1 MRLLQRQCDGSVTL
15 TKDLTGNLPP
25 YAILSHTWGDD
36 DQEVNFDDVT
46 KGVGQHKDGYRKIEF
61 CAKQASADSLQ
72 YFWVDSCCINKSSS
86 AELQEAITSMFRW
99 YQNASKCYVYL
110 PDVSNDNKQTNELP
124 RLSWEPDLRKSR
136 WFTRGWTLQ
145 ELIAPRCVEF
155 FSVEGQKIGNKTS
168 LEQLL
173 HEITGI
179 AINALRGRPLSEFG
193 ISERMLWSRGRETKR
208 KEDKAYSLFGIF
220 GVSTYVNYGEG
231 EEHAMN
237 RLRDEIDK
245 CLGFRPDQKTHFMVP
260 FGRNKEFVGRDHILQ
275 QLLTR
280 IPPSANKDDCQRM
293 AIEGL
298 GGVGKTQI
306 ALEAAY
312 RVRDMDLD
320 CSVFLVP
327 AINAASL
334 ENSYREIG
342 QKLQVQG
349 INMDNADV
357 KTLVKLALSEENA
370 GKWLLIID
378 NADDLELLFGGPQS
392 LSDYLPMSRNGSI
405 LLTTRDHRTA
415 CKFTTHQADIITT
428 IEMSEAEA
436 LAMLQNHL
444 SESQVQSKQDTKRL
458 LQELAYLP
466 LAIKQASAYIATEQ
480 LSISEYLN
488 LYQTSDADMIGLL
501 SEHFED
507 RHRYQEAKR
516 TQNPIATTW
525 LISFN
530 QITKSSPV
538 AASYLKF
545 ICFLAE
551 KDIPKSLLP
560 IDSKKE
566 ASKAVSTLKAYA
578 FITEHKG
585 SDSFDLHRLVR
596 SAMRNWVEQENEWK
610 GWITKG
616 AQQLSEK
623 FPWPEHENKEIWMRY
638 LPHTQTAVEFQR
650 DCADR
655 RALWRLLLHI
665 GQSYSILGKYKEA
678 ELILRPAVELR
689 EKVLGR
695 EHPDTLV
702 SMNNFAEDL
711 RNQGRYEK
719 AEQIHRQTLE
729 LREQVLGREHPNT
742 LASISNLALVL
753 DSRGK
758 HDEAEQMQRQTLELR
773 EQVLG
778 REHPDTLA
786 SMNNLALVL
795 DSQGKYNEAE
805 QMQRQTLEV
814 KKKVLGREHPDTL
827 ASMNILALILS
838 KQGKYD
844 EAKQMYRQTL
854 KLREKVLGRK
864 HPDTLTSVDGIVLIL
879 DKQWKYGEAKQMHNV
894 RRSVL

>member
-1 MRLLQRQCDGSVTL
+1 MRLLQRQGDGSVTL
-15 TKDLTGNLPP
+15 TKDLTDNLPP

-36 DQEVNFDDVT
+36 DQEVKFDDVT
-46 KGVGQHKDGYRKIEF
+46 KGLGQHKDGYRKIEF
-61 CAKQASADSLQ
+61 CAKQASADGLQ
-72 YFWVDSCCINKSSS
+72 YFWVDTCCINKSSS

-110 PDVSNDNKQTNELP
+110 PDVSNDNKQTNELA
-124 RLSWEPDLRKSR
+124 RSSWKLAFRKSR

-155 FSVEGQKIGNKTS
+155 FSAEGQKIGSKTS

-173 HEITGI
+173 YEITGI

-193 ISERMLWSRGRETKR
+193 INERMLWSRGRETKR
-208 KEDKAYSLFGIF
+208 KEDKAYSLLGIF

-237 RLRDEIDK
+237 RLREEIDR
-245 CLGFRPDQKTHFMVP
+245 CLGSRPDKKAHFMVP
-260 FGRNKEFVGRDHILQ
+260 FGRNEGFVGRDHILQ

-306 ALEAAY
+306 ALEVAY

-320 CSVFLVP
+320 CSVFWVP

-334 ENSYREIG
+334 ENSYREVG

-357 KTLVKLALSEENA
+357 KTLVKLALSQENA
-370 GKWLLIID
+370 GRWLLIID
-378 NADDLELLFGGPQS
+378 NADDLELLFGGPQC
-392 LSDYLPMSRNGSI
+392 LSDYLPTSRNGSI

-415 CKFTTHQADIITT
+415 FKFTTREADIITT

-436 LAMLQNHL
+436 LAMLQNGL
-444 SESQVQSKQDTKRL
+444 SESQVQSKQDTKQL
-458 LQELAYLP
+458 LEALAYLP

-488 LYQTSDADMIGLL
+488 LYRTSDADMIGLL

-525 LISFN
+525 LVSFN

-566 ASKAVSTLKAYA
+566 ATKAVSTLKAYA

-585 SDSFDLHRLVR
+585 SDSFDVHRLVR
-596 SAMRNWVEQENEWK
+596 LAMRNWVEQENEWT

-616 AQQLSEK
+616 AQQLSDK

-655 RALWRLLLHI
+655 GALSRLLSYI
-665 GQSYSILGKYKEA
+665 GVSYDILGKYKDA
-678 ELILRPAVELR
+678 ELVLRPAVELGEKVLGREHPDTLARMNSLAAVLYNLGEYEEAKQMHRQILELKEKVLGREHPETLISMDNLALSLYSQGKYDEAEQMHRQTLKLR

-695 EHPDTLV
+695 EHPDTLG
-702 SMNNFAEDL
+702 SMD
-711 RNQGRYEK
+711 
-719 AEQIHRQTLE
+719 I
-729 LREQVLGREHPNT
+729 
-742 LASISNLALVL
+742 LASILN
-753 DSRGK
+753 R
-758 HDEAEQMQRQTLELR
+758 
-773 EQVLG
+773 
-778 REHPDTLA
+778 
-786 SMNNLALVL
+786 
-795 DSQGKYNEAE
+795 QGKYNEAE
-805 QMQRQTLEV
+805 QM
-814 KKKVLGREHPDTL
+814 H
-827 ASMNILALILS
+827 
-838 KQGKYD
+838 
-844 EAKQMYRQTL
+844 RQTL
-854 KLREKVLGRK
+854 KLREKVLGRE
-864 HPDTLTSVDGIVLIL
+864 HPDILASMNNLKLVL
-879 DKQWKYGEAKQMHNV
+879 DNQGKYDEAEQMH
-894 RRSVL
+894 RQTLKLREKTYSH